1 MDVDALV
8 FDVFGT
14 CVDWRGSIIRE
25 AQRWSRDLGRTIDG
39 VGLADSW
46 RAAYGPSMEE
56 VRSGRRPFVYLD
68 TLHRET
74 LDRIAPRFGLGGLDE
89 KTLAHINRVWHR
101 LDPWPDTVPG
111 LRRLRAKF
119 LLAPLSN
126 GGVALLTR
134 MAKRAGL
141 PWDTVLSGELFDGYK
156 PEPKVYL
163 GAARLLDL
171 APERVMMVAAHNGD
185 LEAAAALGL
194 RTAFVLRPSEYGP
207 AQKTD
212 LAPSR
217 TWDHTVDSLEA
228 LADALGCP

>member
-1 MDVDALV
+1 MEVEALV

-25 AQRWSRDLGRTIDG
+25 AARWSRQHARNIDG
-39 VGLADSW
+39 AGLADAW
-46 RAAYGPSMEE
+46 RAGYDPAMEE
-56 VRSGRRPFVYLD
+56 IRSGRRGFTPLD
-68 TLHRET
+68 TLHREN
-74 LDRIAPRFGLGGLDE
+74 LNRIAPNFGLSGLDE
-89 KTLAHINRVWHR
+89 ATLANINRVWHR

-141 PWDTVLSGELFDGYK
+141 PWDLILSGELFEGYK
-156 PEPKVYL
+156 PESKVYL

-171 APERVMMVAAHNGD
+171 PSSKVMMVAAHNGD
-185 LEAAAALGL
+185 LAAASKLGL
-194 RTAFVLRPSEYGP
+194 RTAFVHRPTEYGP
-207 AQKTD
+207 AQTTD
-212 LAPSR
+212 LAPSQK
-217 TWDHTVDSLEA
+217 WDYAVDSMEA
-228 LADALGCP
+228 LADTLAC